1 MELDIMF
8 LIIGL
13 VVFALIAIVLI
24 NKKKL
29 KKTNVLNKEN
39 LIYGAIVLFSLHST
53 QYVNYPYDLLPL
65 GIGLVAL
72 LLLTRC
78 AANHDR

>member
-29 KKTNVLNKEN
+29 KKTNVLKKEN

-72 LLLTRC
+72 LLLIRC

>member
-1 MELDIMF
+1 MFFIM
-8 LIIGL
+8 GL
-13 VVFALIAIVLI
+13 AILALIAIVLI

-29 KKTNVLNKEN
+29 TKTNVLKREN

-53 QYVNYPYDLLPL
+53 KYVDYPYDLLPL

-72 LLLTRC
+72 LLIIRC
-78 AANHDR
+78 AANHDG

>member
-13 VVFALIAIVLI
+13 AIFALFIAIVLI

-29 KKTNVLNKEN
+29 TKTNVLKREI
-39 LIYGAIVLFSLHST
+39 LIYGAIVLFSLHTT
-53 QYVNYPYDLLPL
+53 QYVDYPYELLPL

-72 LLLTRC
+72 LLLSRC
-78 AANHDR
+78 AYKSR